1 MTLGYELPKQ
11 LPDSVFKEK
20 NLNVK
25 SIKKWKILKLN
36 KEQAEQLLAILPK
49 IIALEGKLVK

>member
-1 MTLGYELPKQ
+1 MTSGYELKKQ

-20 NLNVK
+20 NPNVK

-49 IIALEGKLVK
+49 TTALEGKLVK